1 MKTGGTKVVYYD
13 TNGWMIYG
21 EKKIDGHWYYFNKVT
36 GARTTGWCKVPVKS
50 GGDKTVYYD
59 ENGRMVYGEKE
70 IGGGW
75 YYFDKTT
82 GKMAQNVT
90 INGHYY
96 GKDGKREK

>member
-1 MKTGGTKVVYYD
+1 
-13 TNGWMIYG
+13 
-21 EKKIDGHWYYFNKVT
+21 
-36 GARTTGWCKVPVKS
+36 
-50 GGDKTVYYD
+50 
-59 ENGRMVYGEKE
+59 MVYGEKE